1 MPRIIRNAIRCEKC
15 GDIIE
20 SKTIHDFK
28 CCSCGA
34 CAVDGG
40 HTTLFTEPEKQKKI
54 WWHPHSSADRIGNAT
69 NVIFKASERL
79 SLDESKP
86 GAGVLR
92 FDKKRVLT
100 LEGATKATWTMNEV
114 YDENHI
120 YGKRKNNARNP
131 DRGLYYAG
139 IWQELGLKESDACTE
154 WARDILK

>member
-1 MPRIIRNAIRCEKC
+1 MGNFHFVRYKDGAYRYMRDC
-15 GDIIE
+15 GDFYRGKDIQVIWGYLQVGEII
-20 SKTIHDFK
+20 S
-28 CCSCGA
+28 
-34 CAVDGG
+34 
-40 HTTLFTEPEKQKKI
+40 EPEKQKKI

-139 IWQELGLKESDACTE
+139 IWQELGLKDSDACTE

>member
-1 MPRIIRNAIRCEKC
+1 M
-15 GDIIE
+15 
-20 SKTIHDFK
+20 
-28 CCSCGA
+28 
-34 CAVDGG
+34 
-40 HTTLFTEPEKQKKI
+40 
-54 WWHPHSSADRIGNAT
+54 
-69 NVIFKASERL
+69 IFKASERL